1 MRIVLCYGIF
11 DKPLETYTP
20 YFHEARLQGEQL
32 YVVVVRDRVVLDAH
46 DQLPKMGE
54 RQRLDRVQSHPLVHK
69 AYLAHPEE
77 PLRLIE
83 QLRPHVCLL
92 GEERH
97 GLPQSL
103 EAELIRR
110 GIFLTVQSVAHSS
123 PNR

>member
-11 DKPLETYTP
+11 DQPLETYAR
-20 YFHEARLQGEQL
+20 YFHEAQLQGDRV

-54 RQRLDRVQSHPLVHK
+54 RQRLDRVQAHPVVHQ

-77 PLRLIE
+77 PLRTIE
-83 QLRPHVCLL
+83 ELRPHICLL

-97 GLPQSL
+97 GLPHTL
-103 EAELIRR
+103 EADLIRR
-110 GIFLTVQSVAHSS
+110 GIFLSVQSVAHSAS
-123 PNR
+123 NR